1 MKHPGLIFC
10 DKHVSSI
17 CIFNF
22 LHIDTQ
28 YFQAQFLK
36 YYLYFSELILFLCSR
51 MSSFLCWASE
61 IPYILF
67 HPPSSILMVNCPS
80 PFPFFS
86 WKYIVFIMVFS
97 PWALPRMSQGP
108 YSLNPMSSFLIAC
121 FPYKPWTRLI
131 YYHKNSL
138 LGS

>member
-1 MKHPGLIFC
+1 MSSFVLINTNLSDFLRIYIQQYIYILITYSSKLNSLSCYLLGGIQFHIQYLIRTMKHPGLIFC

-86 WKYIVFIMVFS
+86 
-97 PWALPRMSQGP
+97 
-108 YSLNPMSSFLIAC
+108 
-121 FPYKPWTRLI
+121 
-131 YYHKNSL
+131 
-138 LGS
+138 